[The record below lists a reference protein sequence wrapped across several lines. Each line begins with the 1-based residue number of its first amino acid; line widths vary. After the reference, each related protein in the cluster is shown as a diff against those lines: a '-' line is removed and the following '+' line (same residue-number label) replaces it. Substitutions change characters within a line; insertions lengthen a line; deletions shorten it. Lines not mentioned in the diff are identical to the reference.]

1 MPKAL
6 SHTVVLTDDIDE
18 AVRLCTEVAGL
29 GPVGPYDVAPEIAE
43 RLLGWTGLD
52 GPVRACFVGES
63 PGALDLLAHDR
74 QQRALLP
81 RQRHRVVD
89 RVLEEVPQRTR
100 RRRAPHRAAAHLPGQ
115 FRRRVLREPRVRVV
129 RPHRAAKTRAAHNR

>member
-18 AVRLCTEVAGL
+18 TVRLCTEVAGL

-43 RLLGWTGLD
+43 RLFGWTGLE

-63 PGALDLLAHDR
+63 PGALDLLQIPEHLKGSVQPGLR
-74 QQRALLP
+74 LLA
-81 RQRHRVVD
+81 
-89 RVLEEVPQRTR
+89 VLSRD
-100 RRRAPHRAAAHLPGQ
+100 AAAAAGKATDAGFEVRGPLESTTMHGGPMWLTEVVAGGVPFELLQ
-115 FRRRVLREPRVRVV
+115 FG
-129 RPHRAAKTRAAHNR
+129 